1 MSHVPATWTGKGQN
15 SLTDSATKLNF
26 SGSEG
31 MPPRGSLE
39 SIYSPK
45 ARISGAGLA
54 NNTPCLQIMWC
65 FDVWINNRDS
75 PPTMQSLPV
84 TWSFFFHFLGGCFH
98 LHKGCQNCSQVSVCL
113 LEEGN
118 LTDSKMLRL
127 GLSQRY

>member
-15 SLTDSATKLNF
+15 SLTDSATKLN
-26 SGSEG
+26 SVVQKECL
-31 MPPRGSLE
+31 PEEAWNLL
-39 SIYSPK
+39 SPK

-84 TWSFFFHFLGGCFH
+84 TWSFFFRFLGGCFH
-98 LHKGCQNCSQVSVCL
+98 LHKGCQNCSQVSICH

-118 LTDSKMLRL
+118 LTDSEMLRL